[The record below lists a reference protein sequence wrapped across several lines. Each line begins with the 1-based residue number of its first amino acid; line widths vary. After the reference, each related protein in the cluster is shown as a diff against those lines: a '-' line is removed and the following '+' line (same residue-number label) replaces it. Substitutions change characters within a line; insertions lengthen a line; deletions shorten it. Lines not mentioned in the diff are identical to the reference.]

1 MFGKFSEEAQRVLV
15 DAQKEMSE
23 LKHPYI
29 GSEHLLLAILKNNQ
43 DLVNKFKKYKITYK
57 SFKEELIN
65 LVGIGDN
72 TPDLLLYSTT
82 LKTILENVIIE
93 SRETG
98 DEISVN
104 ELLLSLLNEGEGKA
118 IRILLSLGV
127 DINKLYSDISEKRK
141 IKQKKSKKLIVE
153 ELGVDLTKRAKNNE
167 LDPVIGRD
175 IELNRVIEILS
186 RRTKNNPLLIGEA
199 GVGKTAI
206 AEELARRIVSGNV
219 PMPLKNKRIIS
230 VDMACTVAG
239 TKYRG
244 EFEERI
250 KKMVKELEDNDDVII
265 FIDEIHTLVGAGGAE
280 GAIDASNILK
290 PALARG
296 KLKLIGAT
304 TISEYKK
311 FIEKDNALD
320 RRFQK
325 VFVEEPDKSNL
336 KNILMNLKSIYEAY
350 HGVKIEEKLIDK
362 IIELSDRYIYDR
374 CEPDK
379 SIDILDEV
387 CTKVSL
393 KEAKEEKEIIKL
405 SDCLTKI
412 QKEKNNA
419 IINQNYDKAYSLKED
434 EEELQSKIN
443 KLKLDYMRK
452 EKVKKVKLK
461 DIVEVVSSKTKIPIN
476 EISKDYIT
484 SINEIEKT
492 LKENIIGQD
501 EAINKLIDISK
512 KIKLGIKDK
521 NRSYSVLFC
530 GSTGTGKTYLSK
542 LFAENLVGKN
552 NVIKLDMSEYSES
565 ISINKIIG
573 SPAGYVGYDDA
584 GQLTE
589 KVKRKPYSIIL
600 LDEIEKAHPDVF
612 NILLQVLD
620 DGKLTDSQGNTVSF
634 QNTIII
640 MTSNAGS
647 NLNNNSIGFA
657 KQTVDTS
664 KIEENLKQVF
674 RPEFLNR
681 IDEIIVFDSLTKP
694 ELIQIVELML
704 KDTKRALAEKN
715 MTLEVS
721 ESAKEFI
728 LEKGTNL
735 KFGAR
740 PLRRAIQRYVEDEI
754 SEMILRNEVHEG
766 QNITVNFE
774 NENLK
779 FDVN

>member
-412 QKEKNNA
+412 KKEKNNA

-521 NRSYSVLFC
+521 NKSYSVLFC
-530 GSTGTGKTYLSK
+530 GTTGTGKTYLSK

-573 SPAGYVGYDDA
+573 SPAGYVGYDDNKNI
-584 GQLTE
+584 LE
-589 KVKRKPYSIIL
+589 EIRNKPYSVLI
-600 LDEIEKAHPDVF
+600 LDEIEKAHKSVLNF
-612 NILLQVLD
+612 FLNILDEGNCKDSSGKTVRFDNVL
-620 DGKLTDSQGNTVSF
+620 
-634 QNTIII
+634 II
-640 MTSNAGS
+640 MTSNAYVSKSLMGF
-647 NLNNNSIGFA
+647 NKNTINNSLEDFF
-657 KQTVDTS
+657 S
-664 KIEENLKQVF
+664 K
-674 RPEFLNR
+674 EFINR
-681 IDEIIVFDSLTKP
+681 IDEIVPFNKFTEEDINKIIIKEANKCYKKYNSENIISLDMINRIIK
-694 ELIQIVELML
+694 ESNYEEYGVRKLCKAVRKEIENQIVC
-704 KDTKRALAEKN
+704 
-715 MTLEVS
+715 
-721 ESAKEFI
+721 
-728 LEKGTNL
+728 
-735 KFGAR
+735 
-740 PLRRAIQRYVEDEI
+740 
-754 SEMILRNEVHEG
+754 
-766 QNITVNFE
+766 NIFS
-774 NENLK
+774 
-779 FDVN
+779 

>member
-219 PMPLKNKRIIS
+219 PIPLKNKRIIS

-362 IIELSDRYIYDR
+362 IIALSDRYIYDR

-573 SPAGYVGYDDA
+573 SPAGYVGYDDNKNI
-584 GQLTE
+584 LE
-589 KVKRKPYSIIL
+589 EIRNKPYSVLI
-600 LDEIEKAHPDVF
+600 LDEIEKAHKSVLNF
-612 NILLQVLD
+612 FLNILDEGNCKDSSGKTVRFDNVL
-620 DGKLTDSQGNTVSF
+620 
-634 QNTIII
+634 II
-640 MTSNAGS
+640 MTSNAYVSKSLMGF
-647 NLNNNSIGFA
+647 NKNTTNNSLEDFF
-657 KQTVDTS
+657 S
-664 KIEENLKQVF
+664 K
-674 RPEFLNR
+674 EFINR
-681 IDEIIVFDSLTKP
+681 IDEIVPFNKFTEEDINKIIIKEANKCYKKYNSENIISLDMINRIIK
-694 ELIQIVELML
+694 ESNYEEYGVRKLCKAVRKEIENQIVC
-704 KDTKRALAEKN
+704 
-715 MTLEVS
+715 
-721 ESAKEFI
+721 
-728 LEKGTNL
+728 
-735 KFGAR
+735 
-740 PLRRAIQRYVEDEI
+740 
-754 SEMILRNEVHEG
+754 
-766 QNITVNFE
+766 NIFS
-774 NENLK
+774 
-779 FDVN
+779 

>member
-501 EAINKLIDISK
+501 EAIDKLIDISK

-573 SPAGYVGYDDA
+573 SPSGYVGYDDNKNI
-584 GQLTE
+584 LE
-589 KVKRKPYSIIL
+589 EIRNKPYSVLI
-600 LDEIEKAHPDVF
+600 LDEIEKAHKSVLNF
-612 NILLQVLD
+612 FLNILDEGNCKDSSGKTVRFDNVL
-620 DGKLTDSQGNTVSF
+620 
-634 QNTIII
+634 II
-640 MTSNAGS
+640 MTSNAYVSKSLMGF
-647 NLNNNSIGFA
+647 NKNTTNNSLEDFF
-657 KQTVDTS
+657 S
-664 KIEENLKQVF
+664 K
-674 RPEFLNR
+674 EFINR
-681 IDEIIVFDSLTKP
+681 IDEIVPFNKFTEEDINKIIIKEANKCYKKYNSENIISLDMINRIIK
-694 ELIQIVELML
+694 ESNYEEYGVRKLCKAVRKEIENQIVC
-704 KDTKRALAEKN
+704 
-715 MTLEVS
+715 
-721 ESAKEFI
+721 
-728 LEKGTNL
+728 
-735 KFGAR
+735 
-740 PLRRAIQRYVEDEI
+740 
-754 SEMILRNEVHEG
+754 
-766 QNITVNFE
+766 NIFS
-774 NENLK
+774 
-779 FDVN
+779 

>member
-65 LVGIGDN
+65 LVGMGDN
-72 TPDLLLYSTT
+72 TPDLLLYSST

-521 NRSYSVLFC
+521 NKSYSVLFC
-530 GSTGTGKTYLSK
+530 GTTGTGKTYLSK

-573 SPAGYVGYDDA
+573 SPAGYVGYDDNKNI
-584 GQLTE
+584 LE
-589 KVKRKPYSIIL
+589 EIRNKPYSVLI
-600 LDEIEKAHPDVF
+600 LDEIEKAHKSVLNF
-612 NILLQVLD
+612 FLNILDEGNCKDSSGKTVRFDNVL
-620 DGKLTDSQGNTVSF
+620 
-634 QNTIII
+634 II
-640 MTSNAGS
+640 MTSNAYVSKSLMGF
-647 NLNNNSIGFA
+647 NKNTTNNSLEDFF
-657 KQTVDTS
+657 S
-664 KIEENLKQVF
+664 K
-674 RPEFLNR
+674 EFINR
-681 IDEIIVFDSLTKP
+681 IDEIVPFNKFTEEDINKIIIKEANKCYKKYNSENIISLDMINRIIK
-694 ELIQIVELML
+694 ESNYEEYGVRKLCKAVRKEIENQIVC
-704 KDTKRALAEKN
+704 
-715 MTLEVS
+715 
-721 ESAKEFI
+721 
-728 LEKGTNL
+728 
-735 KFGAR
+735 
-740 PLRRAIQRYVEDEI
+740 
-754 SEMILRNEVHEG
+754 
-766 QNITVNFE
+766 NIFS
-774 NENLK
+774 
-779 FDVN
+779 

>member
-336 KNILMNLKSIYEAY
+336 KNILMNLKSIYEGY

-530 GSTGTGKTYLSK
+530 GTTGTGKTYLSK

-573 SPAGYVGYDDA
+573 SPAGYVGYDDNKNI
-584 GQLTE
+584 LE
-589 KVKRKPYSIIL
+589 EIRNKPYSVLI
-600 LDEIEKAHPDVF
+600 LDEIEKAHKSVLNF
-612 NILLQVLD
+612 FLNILDEGNCKDSSGKTVRFDNVL
-620 DGKLTDSQGNTVSF
+620 
-634 QNTIII
+634 II
-640 MTSNAGS
+640 MTSNAYVSKSLMGF
-647 NLNNNSIGFA
+647 NKNTTNNSLEDFF
-657 KQTVDTS
+657 S
-664 KIEENLKQVF
+664 K
-674 RPEFLNR
+674 EFINR
-681 IDEIIVFDSLTKP
+681 IDEIVPFNKFTEEDINKIIIKEANKCYKKYNSENIISLDMINRIIK
-694 ELIQIVELML
+694 ESNYEEYGVRKLCKAVRKEIENQIVC
-704 KDTKRALAEKN
+704 
-715 MTLEVS
+715 
-721 ESAKEFI
+721 
-728 LEKGTNL
+728 
-735 KFGAR
+735 
-740 PLRRAIQRYVEDEI
+740 
-754 SEMILRNEVHEG
+754 
-766 QNITVNFE
+766 NIFS
-774 NENLK
+774 
-779 FDVN
+779 

>member
-43 DLVNKFKKYKITYK
+43 ELVNKFKKYKITYK

-521 NRSYSVLFC
+521 NKSYSVLFC
-530 GSTGTGKTYLSK
+530 GTTGTGKTYLSK

-552 NVIKLDMSEYSES
+552 NAIKLDMSEYSES

-573 SPAGYVGYDDA
+573 SPAGYVGYDDNKNI
-584 GQLTE
+584 LE
-589 KVKRKPYSIIL
+589 EIRNKPYSVLI
-600 LDEIEKAHPDVF
+600 LDEIEKAHKSVLNF
-612 NILLQVLD
+612 FLNILDEGNCKDSSGKTVRFDNVL
-620 DGKLTDSQGNTVSF
+620 
-634 QNTIII
+634 II
-640 MTSNAGS
+640 MTSNAYVSKSLMGF
-647 NLNNNSIGFA
+647 NKNTTNNSLEDFF
-657 KQTVDTS
+657 S
-664 KIEENLKQVF
+664 K
-674 RPEFLNR
+674 EFINR
-681 IDEIIVFDSLTKP
+681 IDEIVPFNKFTEEDINKIIIKEANKCYKKYNSENIISLDMINRIIK
-694 ELIQIVELML
+694 ESNYEEYGVRKLCKAVRKEIENQIVC
-704 KDTKRALAEKN
+704 
-715 MTLEVS
+715 
-721 ESAKEFI
+721 
-728 LEKGTNL
+728 
-735 KFGAR
+735 
-740 PLRRAIQRYVEDEI
+740 
-754 SEMILRNEVHEG
+754 
-766 QNITVNFE
+766 NIFS
-774 NENLK
+774 
-779 FDVN
+779 

>member
-43 DLVNKFKKYKITYK
+43 DLINKFKKYKITYK

-65 LVGIGDN
+65 LVGMGDN

-82 LKTILENVIIE
+82 LKTILENAIIE

-521 NRSYSVLFC
+521 NKSYSVLFC

-573 SPAGYVGYDDA
+573 SPAGYVGYDDNKNI
-584 GQLTE
+584 LE
-589 KVKRKPYSIIL
+589 EIRNKPYSVLI
-600 LDEIEKAHPDVF
+600 LDEIEKAHKSVLNF
-612 NILLQVLD
+612 FLNILDEGNCKDSSGKTVRFDNVL
-620 DGKLTDSQGNTVSF
+620 
-634 QNTIII
+634 II
-640 MTSNAGS
+640 MTSNAYVSKSLMGF
-647 NLNNNSIGFA
+647 NKKTTNNSLEDFF
-657 KQTVDTS
+657 S
-664 KIEENLKQVF
+664 K
-674 RPEFLNR
+674 EFINR
-681 IDEIIVFDSLTKP
+681 IDEIVPFNKFTEEDINKIIIKESNKCYKKYNSENIISLDMINRIIK
-694 ELIQIVELML
+694 ESNYEEYGVRKLCKAVRKEIENQIVC
-704 KDTKRALAEKN
+704 
-715 MTLEVS
+715 
-721 ESAKEFI
+721 
-728 LEKGTNL
+728 
-735 KFGAR
+735 
-740 PLRRAIQRYVEDEI
+740 
-754 SEMILRNEVHEG
+754 
-766 QNITVNFE
+766 NIFS
-774 NENLK
+774 
-779 FDVN
+779 

>member
-43 DLVNKFKKYKITYK
+43 DLINKFKKYKITYK

-501 EAINKLIDISK
+501 EAIDKLIDISK

-573 SPAGYVGYDDA
+573 SPAGYVGYDDNKNI
-584 GQLTE
+584 LE
-589 KVKRKPYSIIL
+589 EIRNKPYSVLI
-600 LDEIEKAHPDVF
+600 LDEIEKAHKSVLNF
-612 NILLQVLD
+612 FLNILDEGNCKDSSGKTVRFDNVL
-620 DGKLTDSQGNTVSF
+620 
-634 QNTIII
+634 II
-640 MTSNAGS
+640 MTSNAYVSKSLMGF
-647 NLNNNSIGFA
+647 NKNTTNNSLEDFF
-657 KQTVDTS
+657 S
-664 KIEENLKQVF
+664 K
-674 RPEFLNR
+674 EFINR
-681 IDEIIVFDSLTKP
+681 IDEIVPFNKFTEEDINKIIIKEANKCYKKYNSENIISLDMVNRIIK
-694 ELIQIVELML
+694 ESNYEEYGVRKLCKAVRKEIENQIVC
-704 KDTKRALAEKN
+704 
-715 MTLEVS
+715 
-721 ESAKEFI
+721 
-728 LEKGTNL
+728 
-735 KFGAR
+735 
-740 PLRRAIQRYVEDEI
+740 
-754 SEMILRNEVHEG
+754 
-766 QNITVNFE
+766 NIFS
-774 NENLK
+774 
-779 FDVN
+779 

>member
-65 LVGIGDN
+65 LVGMGDN
-72 TPDLLLYSTT
+72 TPDLLLYSST

-405 SDCLTKI
+405 SDCLVKI

-501 EAINKLIDISK
+501 EAIDKLIDISK

-521 NRSYSVLFC
+521 NKSYSVLFC
-530 GSTGTGKTYLSK
+530 GTTGTGKTYLSK

-573 SPAGYVGYDDA
+573 SPAGYVGYDDNKNI
-584 GQLTE
+584 LE
-589 KVKRKPYSIIL
+589 EIRNKPYSVLI
-600 LDEIEKAHPDVF
+600 LDEIEKAHKSVLNF
-612 NILLQVLD
+612 FLNILDEGNCKDSSGKTVRFDNVL
-620 DGKLTDSQGNTVSF
+620 
-634 QNTIII
+634 II
-640 MTSNAGS
+640 MTSNAYVSKSLMGF
-647 NLNNNSIGFA
+647 NKKTTNNSLEDFF
-657 KQTVDTS
+657 S
-664 KIEENLKQVF
+664 K
-674 RPEFLNR
+674 EFINR
-681 IDEIIVFDSLTKP
+681 IDEIVPFNKFTEEDINKIIIKEANKCYKKYNSENIISLDMINRIIK
-694 ELIQIVELML
+694 ESNYEEYGVRKLCKAVRKEIENQIVC
-704 KDTKRALAEKN
+704 
-715 MTLEVS
+715 
-721 ESAKEFI
+721 
-728 LEKGTNL
+728 
-735 KFGAR
+735 
-740 PLRRAIQRYVEDEI
+740 
-754 SEMILRNEVHEG
+754 
-766 QNITVNFE
+766 NIFS
-774 NENLK
+774 
-779 FDVN
+779 

>member
-43 DLVNKFKKYKITYK
+43 DLINKFKKYKITYK

-118 IRILLSLGV
+118 IRILLSSGV

-542 LFAENLVGKN
+542 LFAENLVGKS

-573 SPAGYVGYDDA
+573 SPAGYVGYDDNKNI
-584 GQLTE
+584 LE
-589 KVKRKPYSIIL
+589 EIRNKPYSVLI
-600 LDEIEKAHPDVF
+600 LDEIEKAHKSVLNF
-612 NILLQVLD
+612 FLNILDEGNCKDSSGKTVRFDNVL
-620 DGKLTDSQGNTVSF
+620 
-634 QNTIII
+634 II
-640 MTSNAGS
+640 MTSNAYVSKSLMGF
-647 NLNNNSIGFA
+647 NKKTTNNSLEDFF
-657 KQTVDTS
+657 S
-664 KIEENLKQVF
+664 K
-674 RPEFLNR
+674 EFINR
-681 IDEIIVFDSLTKP
+681 IDEIVPFNKFTEEDINKIIIKEANKYYKKYNSENIISLDMINRIIK
-694 ELIQIVELML
+694 ESNYEEYGVRKLCKAVRKEIENQIVC
-704 KDTKRALAEKN
+704 
-715 MTLEVS
+715 
-721 ESAKEFI
+721 
-728 LEKGTNL
+728 
-735 KFGAR
+735 
-740 PLRRAIQRYVEDEI
+740 
-754 SEMILRNEVHEG
+754 
-766 QNITVNFE
+766 NIFS
-774 NENLK
+774 
-779 FDVN
+779 

>member
-72 TPDLLLYSTT
+72 TPDLLLYSAT

-521 NRSYSVLFC
+521 NKSYSVLFC

-573 SPAGYVGYDDA
+573 SPAGYVGYDDNKNI
-584 GQLTE
+584 LE
-589 KVKRKPYSIIL
+589 EIRNKPYSVLI
-600 LDEIEKAHPDVF
+600 LDEIEKAHKSVLNF
-612 NILLQVLD
+612 FLNILDEGNCKDSSGKTVRFDNVL
-620 DGKLTDSQGNTVSF
+620 
-634 QNTIII
+634 II
-640 MTSNAGS
+640 MTSNAYVSKSLMGF
-647 NLNNNSIGFA
+647 NKNTTNNSLEDFF
-657 KQTVDTS
+657 S
-664 KIEENLKQVF
+664 K
-674 RPEFLNR
+674 EFINR
-681 IDEIIVFDSLTKP
+681 IDEIVPFKKFTEEDINKIIIKEANKCYKKYNSENIISLDMINRIIK
-694 ELIQIVELML
+694 ESNYEEYGVRKLCKAVRKEIENQIVC
-704 KDTKRALAEKN
+704 
-715 MTLEVS
+715 
-721 ESAKEFI
+721 
-728 LEKGTNL
+728 
-735 KFGAR
+735 
-740 PLRRAIQRYVEDEI
+740 
-754 SEMILRNEVHEG
+754 
-766 QNITVNFE
+766 NIFS
-774 NENLK
+774 
-779 FDVN
+779 

>member
-405 SDCLTKI
+405 SDCITKI
-412 QKEKNNA
+412 QREKNNA
-419 IINQNYDKAYSLKED
+419 IINQNYDKAYSLKEY

-521 NRSYSVLFC
+521 NKSYSVLFC

-573 SPAGYVGYDDA
+573 SPAGYVGYDDNKNI
-584 GQLTE
+584 LE
-589 KVKRKPYSIIL
+589 EIRNKPYSVLI
-600 LDEIEKAHPDVF
+600 LDEIEKAHKSVLNF
-612 NILLQVLD
+612 FLNILDEGNCKDSSGKTVRFDNVL
-620 DGKLTDSQGNTVSF
+620 
-634 QNTIII
+634 II
-640 MTSNAGS
+640 MTSNAYVSKSLMGF
-647 NLNNNSIGFA
+647 NKNTTNNSLEDFF
-657 KQTVDTS
+657 S
-664 KIEENLKQVF
+664 K
-674 RPEFLNR
+674 EFINR
-681 IDEIIVFDSLTKP
+681 IDEIVPFNKFTEEDINKIIIKEANKCYKKYNSENIISLDMINRIIK
-694 ELIQIVELML
+694 ESNYEEYGVRKLCKAVRKEIENQIVC
-704 KDTKRALAEKN
+704 
-715 MTLEVS
+715 
-721 ESAKEFI
+721 
-728 LEKGTNL
+728 
-735 KFGAR
+735 
-740 PLRRAIQRYVEDEI
+740 
-754 SEMILRNEVHEG
+754 
-766 QNITVNFE
+766 NIFS
-774 NENLK
+774 
-779 FDVN
+779 

>member
-325 VFVEEPDKSNL
+325 VFVEEPNKSNL

-393 KEAKEEKEIIKL
+393 EEAKEEKEIIKL

-521 NRSYSVLFC
+521 NKSYSVLFC

-573 SPAGYVGYDDA
+573 SPAGYVGYDDNKNI
-584 GQLTE
+584 LE
-589 KVKRKPYSIIL
+589 EIRNKPYSVLI
-600 LDEIEKAHPDVF
+600 LDEIEKAHKSVLNF
-612 NILLQVLD
+612 FLNILDEGNCKDSSGKTVRFDNVL
-620 DGKLTDSQGNTVSF
+620 
-634 QNTIII
+634 II
-640 MTSNAGS
+640 MTSNAYVSKSLMGF
-647 NLNNNSIGFA
+647 NKNTTNNSLEDFF
-657 KQTVDTS
+657 S
-664 KIEENLKQVF
+664 K
-674 RPEFLNR
+674 EFINR
-681 IDEIIVFDSLTKP
+681 IDEIVPFNKFTEEDINKIIIKEANKCYKKYNSENIISLDMINRIIK
-694 ELIQIVELML
+694 ESNYEEYGVRKLCKAVRKEIENQIVC
-704 KDTKRALAEKN
+704 
-715 MTLEVS
+715 
-721 ESAKEFI
+721 
-728 LEKGTNL
+728 
-735 KFGAR
+735 
-740 PLRRAIQRYVEDEI
+740 
-754 SEMILRNEVHEG
+754 
-766 QNITVNFE
+766 NIFS
-774 NENLK
+774 
-779 FDVN
+779 

>member
-405 SDCLTKI
+405 SDCLVKI

-501 EAINKLIDISK
+501 EAIDKLIDISK

-573 SPAGYVGYDDA
+573 SPAGYVGYDDNKNI
-584 GQLTE
+584 LE
-589 KVKRKPYSIIL
+589 EIRNKPYSVLI
-600 LDEIEKAHPDVF
+600 LDEIEKAHKSVLNF
-612 NILLQVLD
+612 FLNILDEGNCKDSSGKTVRFDNVL
-620 DGKLTDSQGNTVSF
+620 
-634 QNTIII
+634 II
-640 MTSNAGS
+640 MTSNAYVSKSLMGF
-647 NLNNNSIGFA
+647 NKNTTNNSLEDFF
-657 KQTVDTS
+657 S
-664 KIEENLKQVF
+664 K
-674 RPEFLNR
+674 EFINR
-681 IDEIIVFDSLTKP
+681 IDEIVTFNKFTEEDINKIIIKEANKCYKKYNSENIISLDMINRIIK
-694 ELIQIVELML
+694 ESNYEEYGVRKLCKAVRKEIENQIVC
-704 KDTKRALAEKN
+704 
-715 MTLEVS
+715 
-721 ESAKEFI
+721 
-728 LEKGTNL
+728 
-735 KFGAR
+735 
-740 PLRRAIQRYVEDEI
+740 
-754 SEMILRNEVHEG
+754 
-766 QNITVNFE
+766 NIFS
-774 NENLK
+774 
-779 FDVN
+779 

>member
-280 GAIDASNILK
+280 GAIDASNIFK

-501 EAINKLIDISK
+501 EAIDKLIDISK

-573 SPAGYVGYDDA
+573 SPAGYVGYDDNKNI
-584 GQLTE
+584 LE
-589 KVKRKPYSIIL
+589 EIRNKPYSVLI
-600 LDEIEKAHPDVF
+600 LDEIEKAHKSVLNF
-612 NILLQVLD
+612 FLNILDEGNCKDSSGKTVRFDNVL
-620 DGKLTDSQGNTVSF
+620 
-634 QNTIII
+634 II
-640 MTSNAGS
+640 MTSNAYVSKSLMGF
-647 NLNNNSIGFA
+647 NKNTTNNSLEDFF
-657 KQTVDTS
+657 S
-664 KIEENLKQVF
+664 K
-674 RPEFLNR
+674 EFINR
-681 IDEIIVFDSLTKP
+681 IDEIVPFNKFTEEDINKIIIKEANKCYKKYNSENIISLDMINRIIK
-694 ELIQIVELML
+694 ESNYEEYGVRKLCKAVRKEIENQIVC
-704 KDTKRALAEKN
+704 
-715 MTLEVS
+715 
-721 ESAKEFI
+721 
-728 LEKGTNL
+728 
-735 KFGAR
+735 
-740 PLRRAIQRYVEDEI
+740 
-754 SEMILRNEVHEG
+754 
-766 QNITVNFE
+766 NIFS
-774 NENLK
+774 
-779 FDVN
+779 

>member
-1 MFGKFSEEAQRVLV
+1 
-15 DAQKEMSE
+15 
-23 LKHPYI
+23 
-29 GSEHLLLAILKNNQ
+29 
-43 DLVNKFKKYKITYK
+43 
-57 SFKEELIN
+57 
-65 LVGIGDN
+65 
-72 TPDLLLYSTT
+72 
-82 LKTILENVIIE
+82 
-93 SRETG
+93 
-98 DEISVN
+98 
-104 ELLLSLLNEGEGKA
+104 
-118 IRILLSLGV
+118 
-127 DINKLYSDISEKRK
+127 
-141 IKQKKSKKLIVE
+141 
-153 ELGVDLTKRAKNNE
+153 
-167 LDPVIGRD
+167 
-175 IELNRVIEILS
+175 
-186 RRTKNNPLLIGEA
+186 
-199 GVGKTAI
+199 
-206 AEELARRIVSGNV
+206 
-219 PMPLKNKRIIS
+219 MPLKNKRIIS

-521 NRSYSVLFC
+521 NKSYSVLFC

-573 SPAGYVGYDDA
+573 SPAGYVGYDDNKNI
-584 GQLTE
+584 LE
-589 KVKRKPYSIIL
+589 EIRNKPYSVLI
-600 LDEIEKAHPDVF
+600 LDEIEKAHKSVLNF
-612 NILLQVLD
+612 FLNILDEGNCKDSSGKTVRFDNVL
-620 DGKLTDSQGNTVSF
+620 
-634 QNTIII
+634 II
-640 MTSNAGS
+640 MTSNAYVSKSLMGF
-647 NLNNNSIGFA
+647 NKKTTNNSLEDFF
-657 KQTVDTS
+657 S
-664 KIEENLKQVF
+664 K
-674 RPEFLNR
+674 EFINR
-681 IDEIIVFDSLTKP
+681 IDEIVPFNKFTEEDINKIIIKESNKCYKKYNSENIISLDMINRIIK
-694 ELIQIVELML
+694 ESNYEEYGVRKLCKAVRKEIENQIVC
-704 KDTKRALAEKN
+704 
-715 MTLEVS
+715 
-721 ESAKEFI
+721 
-728 LEKGTNL
+728 
-735 KFGAR
+735 
-740 PLRRAIQRYVEDEI
+740 
-754 SEMILRNEVHEG
+754 
-766 QNITVNFE
+766 NIFS
-774 NENLK
+774 
-779 FDVN
+779 

>member
-219 PMPLKNKRIIS
+219 PMSLKNKRIIS

-350 HGVKIEEKLIDK
+350 HSVKIEEKLIDK

-412 QKEKNNA
+412 QKEKNKC

-542 LFAENLVGKN
+542 LFAENLVSKN

-573 SPAGYVGYDDA
+573 SPAGYVGYDDNKNI
-584 GQLTE
+584 LE
-589 KVKRKPYSIIL
+589 EIRNKPYSVLI
-600 LDEIEKAHPDVF
+600 LDEIEKAHKSVLNF
-612 NILLQVLD
+612 FLNILDEGNCKDSSGKTVRFDNVL
-620 DGKLTDSQGNTVSF
+620 
-634 QNTIII
+634 II
-640 MTSNAGS
+640 MTSNAYVSKSLMGF
-647 NLNNNSIGFA
+647 NKNTTNNSLEDFF
-657 KQTVDTS
+657 S
-664 KIEENLKQVF
+664 K
-674 RPEFLNR
+674 EFINR
-681 IDEIIVFDSLTKP
+681 IDEIVPFNKFTEEDINKIIIKEANKCYKKYNSENIISLDMINRIIK
-694 ELIQIVELML
+694 ESNYEEYGVRKLCKAVRKEIENQIVC
-704 KDTKRALAEKN
+704 
-715 MTLEVS
+715 
-721 ESAKEFI
+721 
-728 LEKGTNL
+728 
-735 KFGAR
+735 
-740 PLRRAIQRYVEDEI
+740 
-754 SEMILRNEVHEG
+754 
-766 QNITVNFE
+766 NIFS
-774 NENLK
+774 
-779 FDVN
+779 

>member
-405 SDCLTKI
+405 SDCLTRI

-521 NRSYSVLFC
+521 NKSYSVLFC
-530 GSTGTGKTYLSK
+530 GTTGTGKTYLSK

-573 SPAGYVGYDDA
+573 SPAGYVGYDDNKNI
-584 GQLTE
+584 LE
-589 KVKRKPYSIIL
+589 EIRNKPYSVLI
-600 LDEIEKAHPDVF
+600 LDEIEKAHKSVLNF
-612 NILLQVLD
+612 FLNILDEGNCKDSSGKTVRFDNVL
-620 DGKLTDSQGNTVSF
+620 
-634 QNTIII
+634 II
-640 MTSNAGS
+640 MTSNAYVSKSLMGF
-647 NLNNNSIGFA
+647 NKNTTNNSLEDFF
-657 KQTVDTS
+657 S
-664 KIEENLKQVF
+664 K
-674 RPEFLNR
+674 EFINR
-681 IDEIIVFDSLTKP
+681 IDEIVPFNKFTEEDINKIIIKEANKCYKKYNSENIISLDMINRIIK
-694 ELIQIVELML
+694 ESNYEEYGVRKLCKAVRKEIENQIVC
-704 KDTKRALAEKN
+704 
-715 MTLEVS
+715 
-721 ESAKEFI
+721 
-728 LEKGTNL
+728 
-735 KFGAR
+735 
-740 PLRRAIQRYVEDEI
+740 
-754 SEMILRNEVHEG
+754 
-766 QNITVNFE
+766 NIFS
-774 NENLK
+774 
-779 FDVN
+779 

>member
-43 DLVNKFKKYKITYK
+43 DLGNKFKKYKITYK

-412 QKEKNNA
+412 QKEKNKC

-521 NRSYSVLFC
+521 NKSYSVLFC

-573 SPAGYVGYDDA
+573 SPAGYVGYDDNKNI
-584 GQLTE
+584 LE
-589 KVKRKPYSIIL
+589 EIRNKPYSVLI
-600 LDEIEKAHPDVF
+600 LDEIEKAHKSVLNF
-612 NILLQVLD
+612 FLNILDEGNCKDSSGKTVRFDNVL
-620 DGKLTDSQGNTVSF
+620 
-634 QNTIII
+634 II
-640 MTSNAGS
+640 MTSNAYVSKSLMGF
-647 NLNNNSIGFA
+647 NKNTTNNSLEDFF
-657 KQTVDTS
+657 S
-664 KIEENLKQVF
+664 K
-674 RPEFLNR
+674 EFINR
-681 IDEIIVFDSLTKP
+681 IDEIVPFNKFTEEDINKIIIKEANKCYKKYNSENIISLDMINRIIK
-694 ELIQIVELML
+694 ESNYEEYGVRKLCKAVRKEIENQIVC
-704 KDTKRALAEKN
+704 
-715 MTLEVS
+715 
-721 ESAKEFI
+721 
-728 LEKGTNL
+728 
-735 KFGAR
+735 
-740 PLRRAIQRYVEDEI
+740 
-754 SEMILRNEVHEG
+754 
-766 QNITVNFE
+766 NIFS
-774 NENLK
+774 
-779 FDVN
+779 

>member
-43 DLVNKFKKYKITYK
+43 ELVNKFKKYKITYK

-501 EAINKLIDISK
+501 EAIDKLIDISK

-573 SPAGYVGYDDA
+573 SPAGYVGYDDNKNI
-584 GQLTE
+584 LE
-589 KVKRKPYSIIL
+589 EIRNKPYSVLI
-600 LDEIEKAHPDVF
+600 LDEIEKAHKSVLNF
-612 NILLQVLD
+612 FLNILDEGNCKDSSGKTVRFDNVL
-620 DGKLTDSQGNTVSF
+620 
-634 QNTIII
+634 II
-640 MTSNAGS
+640 MTSNAYVSKSLMGF
-647 NLNNNSIGFA
+647 NKKTTNNSLEDFF
-657 KQTVDTS
+657 S
-664 KIEENLKQVF
+664 K
-674 RPEFLNR
+674 EFINR
-681 IDEIIVFDSLTKP
+681 IDEIVPFNKFTEEDINKIIIKEANKCYKKYNSENIISLDMINRIIK
-694 ELIQIVELML
+694 ESNYEEYGVRKLCKAVRKEIENQIVC
-704 KDTKRALAEKN
+704 
-715 MTLEVS
+715 
-721 ESAKEFI
+721 
-728 LEKGTNL
+728 
-735 KFGAR
+735 
-740 PLRRAIQRYVEDEI
+740 
-754 SEMILRNEVHEG
+754 
-766 QNITVNFE
+766 NIFS
-774 NENLK
+774 
-779 FDVN
+779 

>member
-405 SDCLTKI
+405 SDCITKI
-412 QKEKNNA
+412 QREKNNA
-419 IINQNYDKAYSLKED
+419 IINQNYDKAYSLKEY

-484 SINEIEKT
+484 SINEIDKT

-521 NRSYSVLFC
+521 NKSYSVLFC

-573 SPAGYVGYDDA
+573 SPAGYVGYDDNKNI
-584 GQLTE
+584 LE
-589 KVKRKPYSIIL
+589 EIRNKPYSVLI
-600 LDEIEKAHPDVF
+600 LDEIEKAHKSVLNF
-612 NILLQVLD
+612 FLNILDEGNCKDSSGKTVRFDNVL
-620 DGKLTDSQGNTVSF
+620 
-634 QNTIII
+634 II
-640 MTSNAGS
+640 MTSNAYVSKSLMGF
-647 NLNNNSIGFA
+647 NKNTTNNSLEDFF
-657 KQTVDTS
+657 S
-664 KIEENLKQVF
+664 K
-674 RPEFLNR
+674 EFINR
-681 IDEIIVFDSLTKP
+681 IDEIVPFNKFTEEDINKIIIKEANKCYKKYNSENIISLDMINRIIK
-694 ELIQIVELML
+694 ESNYEEYGVRKLCKAVRKEIENQIVC
-704 KDTKRALAEKN
+704 
-715 MTLEVS
+715 
-721 ESAKEFI
+721 
-728 LEKGTNL
+728 
-735 KFGAR
+735 
-740 PLRRAIQRYVEDEI
+740 
-754 SEMILRNEVHEG
+754 
-766 QNITVNFE
+766 NIFS
-774 NENLK
+774 
-779 FDVN
+779 

>member
-43 DLVNKFKKYKITYK
+43 ELVNKFKKYKITYK

-230 VDMACTVAG
+230 VDMAYTVAG

-501 EAINKLIDISK
+501 EAINKIIDISK

-521 NRSYSVLFC
+521 NKSYSVLFC

-573 SPAGYVGYDDA
+573 SPAGYVGYDDNKNI
-584 GQLTE
+584 LE
-589 KVKRKPYSIIL
+589 EIRNKPYSVLI
-600 LDEIEKAHPDVF
+600 LDEIEKAHKSVLNF
-612 NILLQVLD
+612 FLNILDEGNCKDSSGKTVRFDNVL
-620 DGKLTDSQGNTVSF
+620 
-634 QNTIII
+634 II
-640 MTSNAGS
+640 MTSNAYVSKSLMGF
-647 NLNNNSIGFA
+647 NKNTTNNSLEDFF
-657 KQTVDTS
+657 S
-664 KIEENLKQVF
+664 K
-674 RPEFLNR
+674 EFINR
-681 IDEIIVFDSLTKP
+681 IDEIVPFNKFTEDDINKIIIKEANKCYKKYNSENIISLDMINRIIK
-694 ELIQIVELML
+694 ESNYEEYGVRKLCKAVRKEIENQIVC
-704 KDTKRALAEKN
+704 
-715 MTLEVS
+715 
-721 ESAKEFI
+721 
-728 LEKGTNL
+728 
-735 KFGAR
+735 
-740 PLRRAIQRYVEDEI
+740 
-754 SEMILRNEVHEG
+754 
-766 QNITVNFE
+766 NIFS
-774 NENLK
+774 
-779 FDVN
+779 

>member
-320 RRFQK
+320 IRFQK

-501 EAINKLIDISK
+501 EAIDKLIDISK

-521 NRSYSVLFC
+521 NKSYSVLFC

-573 SPAGYVGYDDA
+573 SPAGYVGYDDNKNI
-584 GQLTE
+584 LE
-589 KVKRKPYSIIL
+589 EIRNKPYSVLI
-600 LDEIEKAHPDVF
+600 LDEIEKAHKSVLNF
-612 NILLQVLD
+612 FLNILDEGNCKDSSGKTVRFDNVL
-620 DGKLTDSQGNTVSF
+620 
-634 QNTIII
+634 II
-640 MTSNAGS
+640 MTSNAYVSKSLMGF
-647 NLNNNSIGFA
+647 NKNTTNNSLEDFF
-657 KQTVDTS
+657 S
-664 KIEENLKQVF
+664 K
-674 RPEFLNR
+674 EFINR
-681 IDEIIVFDSLTKP
+681 IDEIVPFNKFTEEDINKIIIKEANKCYKKYNSENIISLDMINRIIK
-694 ELIQIVELML
+694 ESNYEEYGVRKLCKAVRKEIENQIVC
-704 KDTKRALAEKN
+704 
-715 MTLEVS
+715 
-721 ESAKEFI
+721 
-728 LEKGTNL
+728 
-735 KFGAR
+735 
-740 PLRRAIQRYVEDEI
+740 
-754 SEMILRNEVHEG
+754 
-766 QNITVNFE
+766 NIFS
-774 NENLK
+774 
-779 FDVN
+779 

>member
-501 EAINKLIDISK
+501 EAIDKLIDISK

-573 SPAGYVGYDDA
+573 SPAGYVGYDDNKNI
-584 GQLTE
+584 LE
-589 KVKRKPYSIIL
+589 EIRNKPYSVLI
-600 LDEIEKAHPDVF
+600 LDEIEKAHKSVLNF
-612 NILLQVLD
+612 FLNILDEGNCKDSSGKTVRFDNVL
-620 DGKLTDSQGNTVSF
+620 
-634 QNTIII
+634 II
-640 MTSNAGS
+640 MTSNAYVSKSLMGF
-647 NLNNNSIGFA
+647 NKNTTNNS
-657 KQTVDTS
+657 
-664 KIEENLKQVF
+664 
-674 RPEFLNR
+674 
-681 IDEIIVFDSLTKP
+681 
-694 ELIQIVELML
+694 
-704 KDTKRALAEKN
+704 
-715 MTLEVS
+715 LEDFFS
-721 ESAKEFI
+721 KEFI
-728 LEKGTNL
+728 NRIVEIVPFN
-735 KFGAR
+735 KFTE
-740 PLRRAIQRYVEDEI
+740 EDINKIIIKEANKCYKKYNSENIISLDMINRIIKESNYEEYGVRKLCKAVRKEI
-754 SEMILRNEVHEG
+754 ENQIVC
-766 QNITVNFE
+766 NIFS
-774 NENLK
+774 
-779 FDVN
+779 

>member
-72 TPDLLLYSTT
+72 TPDLLLYSST

-393 KEAKEEKEIIKL
+393 KEAKEEKEIIK
-405 SDCLTKI
+405 
-412 QKEKNNA
+412 
-419 IINQNYDKAYSLKED
+419 
-434 EEELQSKIN
+434 
-443 KLKLDYMRK
+443 
-452 EKVKKVKLK
+452 
-461 DIVEVVSSKTKIPIN
+461 
-476 EISKDYIT
+476 
-484 SINEIEKT
+484 
-492 LKENIIGQD
+492 
-501 EAINKLIDISK
+501 
-512 KIKLGIKDK
+512 
-521 NRSYSVLFC
+521 
-530 GSTGTGKTYLSK
+530 
-542 LFAENLVGKN
+542 
-552 NVIKLDMSEYSES
+552 
-565 ISINKIIG
+565 
-573 SPAGYVGYDDA
+573 
-584 GQLTE
+584 
-589 KVKRKPYSIIL
+589 
-600 LDEIEKAHPDVF
+600 
-612 NILLQVLD
+612 
-620 DGKLTDSQGNTVSF
+620 
-634 QNTIII
+634 
-640 MTSNAGS
+640 
-647 NLNNNSIGFA
+647 
-657 KQTVDTS
+657 
-664 KIEENLKQVF
+664 
-674 RPEFLNR
+674 
-681 IDEIIVFDSLTKP
+681 
-694 ELIQIVELML
+694 
-704 KDTKRALAEKN
+704 
-715 MTLEVS
+715 
-721 ESAKEFI
+721 
-728 LEKGTNL
+728 
-735 KFGAR
+735 
-740 PLRRAIQRYVEDEI
+740 
-754 SEMILRNEVHEG
+754 
-766 QNITVNFE
+766 
-774 NENLK
+774 
-779 FDVN
+779 

>member
-43 DLVNKFKKYKITYK
+43 ELVNKFKKYKITYK

-521 NRSYSVLFC
+521 NKSYSVLFC
-530 GSTGTGKTYLSK
+530 GTTGTGKTYLSK

-573 SPAGYVGYDDA
+573 SPAGYVGYDDNKNI
-584 GQLTE
+584 LE
-589 KVKRKPYSIIL
+589 EIRNKPYSVLI
-600 LDEIEKAHPDVF
+600 LDEIEKAHKSVLNF
-612 NILLQVLD
+612 FLNILDEGNCKDSSGKTVRFDNVL
-620 DGKLTDSQGNTVSF
+620 
-634 QNTIII
+634 II
-640 MTSNAGS
+640 MTSNAYVSKSLMGF
-647 NLNNNSIGFA
+647 NKNTTNNSLEDFF
-657 KQTVDTS
+657 S
-664 KIEENLKQVF
+664 K
-674 RPEFLNR
+674 EFINR
-681 IDEIIVFDSLTKP
+681 IDEIVPFNKFTEEDINKIIIKEANKCYKKYNSENIISLDMINRIIK
-694 ELIQIVELML
+694 ESNYEEYGVRKLCKAVRKEIENQIVC
-704 KDTKRALAEKN
+704 
-715 MTLEVS
+715 
-721 ESAKEFI
+721 
-728 LEKGTNL
+728 
-735 KFGAR
+735 
-740 PLRRAIQRYVEDEI
+740 
-754 SEMILRNEVHEG
+754 
-766 QNITVNFE
+766 NIFS
-774 NENLK
+774 
-779 FDVN
+779 

>member
-412 QKEKNNA
+412 QKEKNKC

-521 NRSYSVLFC
+521 NKSYSVLFC
-530 GSTGTGKTYLSK
+530 GTTGTGKTYLSK

-573 SPAGYVGYDDA
+573 SPAGYVGYDDNKNI
-584 GQLTE
+584 LE
-589 KVKRKPYSIIL
+589 EIRNKPYSVLI
-600 LDEIEKAHPDVF
+600 LDEIEKAHKSVLNF
-612 NILLQVLD
+612 FLNILDEGNCKDSSGKTVRFDNVL
-620 DGKLTDSQGNTVSF
+620 
-634 QNTIII
+634 II
-640 MTSNAGS
+640 MTSNAYVSKSLMGF
-647 NLNNNSIGFA
+647 NKNTTNNS
-657 KQTVDTS
+657 
-664 KIEENLKQVF
+664 
-674 RPEFLNR
+674 
-681 IDEIIVFDSLTKP
+681 
-694 ELIQIVELML
+694 
-704 KDTKRALAEKN
+704 
-715 MTLEVS
+715 LEDFFS
-721 ESAKEFI
+721 KEFI
-728 LEKGTNL
+728 N
-735 KFGAR
+735 
-740 PLRRAIQRYVEDEI
+740 
-754 SEMILRNEVHEG
+754 
-766 QNITVNFE
+766 
-774 NENLK
+774 
-779 FDVN
+779 

>member
-1 MFGKFSEEAQRVLV
+1 MFGKYSEEAQRVLV

-43 DLVNKFKKYKITYK
+43 ELVNKFKKYKITYK

-501 EAINKLIDISK
+501 EAIDKLIDISK

-573 SPAGYVGYDDA
+573 SPAGYVGYDDNKNI
-584 GQLTE
+584 LE
-589 KVKRKPYSIIL
+589 EIRNKPYSVLI
-600 LDEIEKAHPDVF
+600 LDEIEKAHKSVLNF
-612 NILLQVLD
+612 FLNILDEGNCKDSSGKTVRFDNVL
-620 DGKLTDSQGNTVSF
+620 
-634 QNTIII
+634 II
-640 MTSNAGS
+640 MTSNAYVSKSLMGF
-647 NLNNNSIGFA
+647 NKNTTNNSLEDFF
-657 KQTVDTS
+657 S
-664 KIEENLKQVF
+664 K
-674 RPEFLNR
+674 EFINR
-681 IDEIIVFDSLTKP
+681 IDEIVPFNKFTEEDINKIIIKEANKCYKKYNSENIISLDMINRIIK
-694 ELIQIVELML
+694 ESNYEEYGVRKLCKAVRKEIENQIVC
-704 KDTKRALAEKN
+704 
-715 MTLEVS
+715 
-721 ESAKEFI
+721 
-728 LEKGTNL
+728 
-735 KFGAR
+735 
-740 PLRRAIQRYVEDEI
+740 
-754 SEMILRNEVHEG
+754 
-766 QNITVNFE
+766 NIFS
-774 NENLK
+774 
-779 FDVN
+779 

>member
-72 TPDLLLYSTT
+72 TPDLLLYSAT

-521 NRSYSVLFC
+521 NKSYSVLFC

-573 SPAGYVGYDDA
+573 SPAGYVGYDDNKNI
-584 GQLTE
+584 LE
-589 KVKRKPYSIIL
+589 EIRNKPYSVLI
-600 LDEIEKAHPDVF
+600 LDEIEKAHKSVLNF
-612 NILLQVLD
+612 FLNILDEGNCKDSSGKTVRFDNVL
-620 DGKLTDSQGNTVSF
+620 
-634 QNTIII
+634 II
-640 MTSNAGS
+640 MTSNAYVSKSLMGF
-647 NLNNNSIGFA
+647 NKNTTNNSLEDFF
-657 KQTVDTS
+657 S
-664 KIEENLKQVF
+664 K
-674 RPEFLNR
+674 EFINR
-681 IDEIIVFDSLTKP
+681 IDEIVPFNKFTEEDINKIIIKEANKCYKKYNSENIISLDMINRIIK
-694 ELIQIVELML
+694 ESNYEEYGVRKLCKAVRKEIENQIVC
-704 KDTKRALAEKN
+704 
-715 MTLEVS
+715 
-721 ESAKEFI
+721 
-728 LEKGTNL
+728 
-735 KFGAR
+735 
-740 PLRRAIQRYVEDEI
+740 
-754 SEMILRNEVHEG
+754 
-766 QNITVNFE
+766 NIFS
-774 NENLK
+774 
-779 FDVN
+779 

>member
-65 LVGIGDN
+65 LVGMGDN

-325 VFVEEPDKSNL
+325 VFIEEPDKSNL

-501 EAINKLIDISK
+501 EAIDKLIDISK

-573 SPAGYVGYDDA
+573 SPAGYVGYDDNKNI
-584 GQLTE
+584 LE
-589 KVKRKPYSIIL
+589 EIRNKPYSVLI
-600 LDEIEKAHPDVF
+600 LDEIEKAHKSVLNF
-612 NILLQVLD
+612 FLNILDEGNCKDSSGKTVRFDNVL
-620 DGKLTDSQGNTVSF
+620 
-634 QNTIII
+634 II
-640 MTSNAGS
+640 MTSNAYVSKSLMGF
-647 NLNNNSIGFA
+647 NKKTTNNSLEDFF
-657 KQTVDTS
+657 S
-664 KIEENLKQVF
+664 K
-674 RPEFLNR
+674 EFINR
-681 IDEIIVFDSLTKP
+681 IDEIVPFKKFTEEDINKIIIKEANKCYKKYNSENIISLDMINRIIK
-694 ELIQIVELML
+694 ESNYEEYGVRKLCKAVRKEIENQIVC
-704 KDTKRALAEKN
+704 
-715 MTLEVS
+715 
-721 ESAKEFI
+721 
-728 LEKGTNL
+728 
-735 KFGAR
+735 
-740 PLRRAIQRYVEDEI
+740 
-754 SEMILRNEVHEG
+754 
-766 QNITVNFE
+766 NIFS
-774 NENLK
+774 
-779 FDVN
+779 

>member
-57 SFKEELIN
+57 NFKEELIN

-521 NRSYSVLFC
+521 NKSYSVLFC

-573 SPAGYVGYDDA
+573 SPAGYVGYDDNKNI
-584 GQLTE
+584 LE
-589 KVKRKPYSIIL
+589 EIRNKPYSVLI
-600 LDEIEKAHPDVF
+600 LDEIEKAHKSVLNF
-612 NILLQVLD
+612 FLNILDEGNCKDSSGKTVRFDNVL
-620 DGKLTDSQGNTVSF
+620 
-634 QNTIII
+634 II
-640 MTSNAGS
+640 MTSNAYVNKSLMGF
-647 NLNNNSIGFA
+647 NKNTTNNSLEDFF
-657 KQTVDTS
+657 S
-664 KIEENLKQVF
+664 K
-674 RPEFLNR
+674 EFINR
-681 IDEIIVFDSLTKP
+681 IDEIVPFNKFTEEDINKIIIKEANKCYKKYNSENIISLDMINRIIK
-694 ELIQIVELML
+694 ESNYEEYGVRKLCKAVRKEIENQIVC
-704 KDTKRALAEKN
+704 
-715 MTLEVS
+715 
-721 ESAKEFI
+721 
-728 LEKGTNL
+728 
-735 KFGAR
+735 
-740 PLRRAIQRYVEDEI
+740 
-754 SEMILRNEVHEG
+754 
-766 QNITVNFE
+766 NIFS
-774 NENLK
+774 
-779 FDVN
+779 

>member
-141 IKQKKSKKLIVE
+141 IKQKKFKKLIVE

-412 QKEKNNA
+412 QKEKNKC

-521 NRSYSVLFC
+521 NKSYSVLFC
-530 GSTGTGKTYLSK
+530 GTTGTGKTYLSK

-573 SPAGYVGYDDA
+573 SPAGYVGYDDNKNI
-584 GQLTE
+584 LE
-589 KVKRKPYSIIL
+589 EIRNKPYSVLI
-600 LDEIEKAHPDVF
+600 LDEIEKAHKSVLNF
-612 NILLQVLD
+612 FLNILDEGNCKDSSSKTVRFDNVL
-620 DGKLTDSQGNTVSF
+620 
-634 QNTIII
+634 II
-640 MTSNAGS
+640 MTSNAYVSKSLMGF
-647 NLNNNSIGFA
+647 NKNTTNNSLEDFF
-657 KQTVDTS
+657 S
-664 KIEENLKQVF
+664 K
-674 RPEFLNR
+674 EFINR
-681 IDEIIVFDSLTKP
+681 IDEIVPFNKFTEEDINKIIIKEANKCYKKYNSENIISLDMINRIIK
-694 ELIQIVELML
+694 ESNYEEYGVRKLCKAVRKEIENQIVC
-704 KDTKRALAEKN
+704 
-715 MTLEVS
+715 
-721 ESAKEFI
+721 
-728 LEKGTNL
+728 
-735 KFGAR
+735 
-740 PLRRAIQRYVEDEI
+740 
-754 SEMILRNEVHEG
+754 
-766 QNITVNFE
+766 NIFS
-774 NENLK
+774 
-779 FDVN
+779 

>member
-206 AEELARRIVSGNV
+206 AEELARRIESGNV

-501 EAINKLIDISK
+501 EAIDKLIDISK

-573 SPAGYVGYDDA
+573 SPAGYVGYDDNKNI
-584 GQLTE
+584 LE
-589 KVKRKPYSIIL
+589 EIRNKPYSVLI
-600 LDEIEKAHPDVF
+600 LDEIEKAHKSVLNF
-612 NILLQVLD
+612 FLNILDEGNCKDSSGKTVRFDNVL
-620 DGKLTDSQGNTVSF
+620 
-634 QNTIII
+634 II
-640 MTSNAGS
+640 MTSNAYVSKSLMGF
-647 NLNNNSIGFA
+647 NKNTTNNSLEDFF
-657 KQTVDTS
+657 S
-664 KIEENLKQVF
+664 K
-674 RPEFLNR
+674 EFINR
-681 IDEIIVFDSLTKP
+681 IDEIVPFNKFTEEDINKIIIKEANKCYKKYNSENIISLDMINRIIK
-694 ELIQIVELML
+694 ESNYEEYGVRKLCKAVRKEIENQIVC
-704 KDTKRALAEKN
+704 
-715 MTLEVS
+715 
-721 ESAKEFI
+721 
-728 LEKGTNL
+728 
-735 KFGAR
+735 
-740 PLRRAIQRYVEDEI
+740 
-754 SEMILRNEVHEG
+754 
-766 QNITVNFE
+766 NIFS
-774 NENLK
+774 
-779 FDVN
+779 

>member
-43 DLVNKFKKYKITYK
+43 ELVNKFKKYKITYK

-325 VFVEEPDKSNL
+325 VFIEEPDKSNL

-501 EAINKLIDISK
+501 EAIDKLIDISK

-521 NRSYSVLFC
+521 NKSYSVLFC

-573 SPAGYVGYDDA
+573 SPAGYVGYDDNKNI
-584 GQLTE
+584 LE
-589 KVKRKPYSIIL
+589 EIRNKPYSVLI
-600 LDEIEKAHPDVF
+600 LDEIEKAHKSVLNF
-612 NILLQVLD
+612 FLNILDEGNCKDSSGKTVRFDNVL
-620 DGKLTDSQGNTVSF
+620 
-634 QNTIII
+634 II
-640 MTSNAGS
+640 MTSNAYVSKSLMGF
-647 NLNNNSIGFA
+647 NKKTTNNSLEDFF
-657 KQTVDTS
+657 S
-664 KIEENLKQVF
+664 K
-674 RPEFLNR
+674 EFINR
-681 IDEIIVFDSLTKP
+681 IDEIVPFKKFTEEDINKIIIKEANKCYKKYNSENIISLDMINRIIK
-694 ELIQIVELML
+694 ESNYEEYGVRKLCKAVRKEIENQIVC
-704 KDTKRALAEKN
+704 
-715 MTLEVS
+715 
-721 ESAKEFI
+721 
-728 LEKGTNL
+728 
-735 KFGAR
+735 
-740 PLRRAIQRYVEDEI
+740 
-754 SEMILRNEVHEG
+754 
-766 QNITVNFE
+766 NIFS
-774 NENLK
+774 
-779 FDVN
+779 

>member
-43 DLVNKFKKYKITYK
+43 ELVNKFKKYKITYK

-573 SPAGYVGYDDA
+573 SPAGYVGYDDNKNI
-584 GQLTE
+584 LE
-589 KVKRKPYSIIL
+589 EIRNKPYSVLI
-600 LDEIEKAHPDVF
+600 LDEIEKAHKSVLNF
-612 NILLQVLD
+612 FLNILDEGNCKDSSGKTVRFDNVL
-620 DGKLTDSQGNTVSF
+620 
-634 QNTIII
+634 II
-640 MTSNAGS
+640 MTSNAYVSKSLMGF
-647 NLNNNSIGFA
+647 NKNTTNNSLEDFF
-657 KQTVDTS
+657 S
-664 KIEENLKQVF
+664 K
-674 RPEFLNR
+674 EFINR
-681 IDEIIVFDSLTKP
+681 IDEIVPFNKFTEEDINKIIIKEANKCYKKYNSENIISLDMINRIIK
-694 ELIQIVELML
+694 ESNYEEYGVRKLCKAVRKEIENQIVC
-704 KDTKRALAEKN
+704 
-715 MTLEVS
+715 
-721 ESAKEFI
+721 
-728 LEKGTNL
+728 
-735 KFGAR
+735 
-740 PLRRAIQRYVEDEI
+740 
-754 SEMILRNEVHEG
+754 
-766 QNITVNFE
+766 NIFS
-774 NENLK
+774 
-779 FDVN
+779 